1 MIHISKRVEFTVF
14 KGRASKLNRFV
25 GWAIRLFAVLLSLVA
40 CGILIFSITKLNP
53 LRVYGVMFE
62 GVFGTTR
69 RMWSWIRDLSLLLL
83 IAVGLSPAF
92 KMRFWNIGA
101 EGQVLV
107 GGIATAACMIYLGN
121 ISALNV
127 GSLLDILHISAFSEG
142 FRSVNIGVP
151 LLFIIMILSS
161 ALAGSVWGVI
171 PAVFKAKWNTN
182 ETLFTLMMNYIA
194 IQLTSFLIPKW
205 EHPKGS
211 NSVGIINPD
220 TNYGWFP
227 KLFGQQYVLNVI
239 IVAAVVI
246 IIFFYLKRSKHGYEI
261 AVVGESENT
270 ARYAAMNVKKIIIR
284 SMTLSGALC
293 GLAGFM
299 AVSGV
304 DHTISTDT
312 AGGRGFVAIIVA
324 WLAKFNPFMMI
335 IISALLVF
343 LEKGA
348 IEIASEFSL
357 SNDVSNVIKG
367 IILFFILGS
376 EFFINY
382 QIKISHAARKEA
394 AE

>member
-1 MIHISKRVEFTVF
+1 MIHISKRVDFTLF
-14 KGRASKLNRFV
+14 KGKASWLNRYV
-25 GWAIRLFAVLLSLVA
+25 GWGVRLIAVFLSLVVS
-40 CGILIFSITKLNP
+40 GILIYSVTNLNP
-53 LRVYGVMFE
+53 LRVYAVMFE
-62 GVFGTTR
+62 GVFGTSR
-69 RMWSWIRDLSLLLL
+69 RMWAWIRDLLLLLL
-83 IAVGLSPAF
+83 IAVGLAPAF

-107 GGIATAACMIYLGN
+107 GGIAAAAMMIYLGGSN
-121 ISALNV
+121 IPT
-127 GSLLDILHISAFSEG
+127 
-142 FRSVNIGVP
+142 P
-151 LLFIIMILSS
+151 LLLVLMAAASS
-161 ALAGSVWGVI
+161 LAGALWGVI

-211 NSVGIINPD
+211 NAVGIINPD
-220 TNYGWFP
+220 SEFGWFP
-227 KLFGQQYVLNVI
+227 KLLGQQYTLNVI
-239 IVAAVVI
+239 IVAVIVI
-246 IIFFYLKRSKHGYEI
+246 IMFFYLKRSKHGYEI

-299 AVSGV
+299 TVSGV
-304 DHTISTDT
+304 DHTISTNT

-324 WLAKFNPFMMI
+324 WLAKFNPLFMI
-335 IISALLVF
+335 VISAVLIF

-348 IEIASEFSL
+348 ISIASEFSL
-357 SNDVSNVIKG
+357 SNDVSNIIKG

-382 QIKISHAARKEA
+382 EIKLARSANKEVKA
-394 AE
+394 